1 MLQKQETYT
10 ISEFLLRTEP
20 KESVKPIEENIHFF
34 LQTYLREVKTRK
46 TETKKEIQN
55 ACS

>member
-1 MLQKQETYT
+1 MFQKQATYT

-34 LQTYLREVKTRK
+34 LQTYLREVRLAKPKQKRKYKT
-46 TETKKEIQN
+46 
-55 ACS
+55 SVS